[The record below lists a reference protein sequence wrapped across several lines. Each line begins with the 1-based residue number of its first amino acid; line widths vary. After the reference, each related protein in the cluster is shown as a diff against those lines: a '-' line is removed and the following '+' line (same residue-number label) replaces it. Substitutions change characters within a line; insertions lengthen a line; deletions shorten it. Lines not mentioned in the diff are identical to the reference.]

1 MEKLIKA
8 GEAIE
13 LAEIL
18 LGDPLLKAAGISLIN
33 HTPPVDVA
41 AMISAEKQAAF
52 RLGQMDMK
60 ESVMALLQD
69 AASRTPGIYRAA
81 LLDTASMIEKL
92 EVTS

>member
-18 LGDPLLKAAGISLIN
+18 LADPILKAAGISLIN
-33 HTPPVDVA
+33 HTPPADVA
-41 AMISAEKQAAF
+41 ALISTEKQAAF

-60 ESVMALLQD
+60 ESVIALLQD
-69 AASRTPGIYRAA
+69 TANRTRGIIRST
-81 LLDTASMIEKL
+81 LLETANAVAKL